1 MLSEALEALF
11 VLSLAAGVPVL
22 SYLSTR
28 ETQIRSLPRRMLY
41 RSAVL
46 SQVALAALCLG
57 TARVTSRSVPVFGA
71 ISAATLMGWTSLLT
85 ATSLGVMGII
95 LALERRGWWPR
106 ESDLVYLLVPE
117 TGAEKLWGV
126 LLVAPAA
133 ALCEEFV
140 YRGYLLATLPAWLHS
155 VSWSWVLASVIF
167 GLAHAYQG
175 PGGVARAALLG
186 AWLAYPVL
194 RLGNL
199 YPSIAAHFL
208 LDAAAL
214 GWLGPRLL
222 RGRQV
227 ARC

>member
-1 MLSEALEALF
+1 MRVFVDGKRYGSTELASVAGWTALLT
-11 VLSLAAGVPVL
+11 VVSLA
-22 SYLSTR
+22 
-28 ETQIRSLPRRMLY
+28 
-41 RSAVL
+41 
-46 SQVALAALCLG
+46 
-57 TARVTSRSVPVFGA
+57 
-71 ISAATLMGWTSLLT
+71 
-85 ATSLGVMGII
+85 VMGVI
-95 LALERRGWWPR
+95 LALERHGWWPR

-126 LLVAPAA
+126 FLVAPAA

-155 VSWSWVLASVIF
+155 VSWSWALASVIF

-199 YPSIAAHFL
+199 CPSIAAHFL
-208 LDAAAL
+208 IDAVAL
-214 GWLGPRLL
+214 AWLGQDCFAD
-222 RGRQV
+222 GRS
-227 ARC
+227 RR